1 MFGQT
6 ALKTQM
12 IAPAQALKGRDE
24 AIPTETHHVVLG
36 NPLKGPYPA
45 GLETVVFAM
54 GCFWGVE
61 RLFWKLPGVYVTA
74 AGYIGGYTPNP
85 TYKEVC
91 GGATGHT
98 EGVLVV
104 YDPKVISFTSLL
116 KTFWENHDPTQ
127 GYRQGNDIG
136 TQYRSAIFPSTPE
149 QYGAAMVSRDAFAT
163 EMKQLGKGEITTEV
177 FSPSDAATDLN
188 AATPFY
194 FAEGYHQGYL
204 EKNPDGYCGLKGTGA
219 VCPI

>member
-36 NPLKGPYPA
+36 HPLKGPYPA

-61 RLFWKLPGVYVTA
+61 RLFWKIPGVYVTA

-91 GGATGHT
+91 TGATGHT

-104 YDPKVISFTSLL
+104 YDPKVVSFANLL

-136 TQYRSAIFPSTPE
+136 TQYRSAIFPSTQA
-149 QYGAAMVSRDAFAT
+149 QYGAAMTSLDAFAG
-163 EMKQLGKGEITTEV
+163 EMKTLGKGEITTEV
-177 FSPSDAATDLN
+177 FAASD

-194 FAEGYHQGYL
+194 FAEDYHQGYL